1 MNAENPPMRAL
12 HLGPEGPTLRTDH
25 PTPERAPGQALLR
38 LLRAGICST
47 DLELIKGYYGY
58 EGVLGHEFVAEV
70 ESADDPAWLGRRV
83 VGSINLG
90 CRRCPVC
97 VGHGPE
103 HCPHRTVLGI
113 VAHDG
118 AFADHLVLPEVN
130 LHAVPHTVEDRRAV
144 FVEPL
149 AAALRIR
156 EQVVIPA
163 DGRVAV
169 VGPGRLGL
177 LIAQVMALGGARPT
191 VLGRRE
197 ESLELP
203 ARWGMAT
210 GLAKDAEDA
219 SFDLVVEATGNEAGL
234 AESLRMIRPEGTL
247 VLKSTFE
254 GAAEVDLTPLVV
266 NEIRVVGSRCGPF
279 APALRLLEQG
289 AVDVLSL
296 VEAEYALDDAM
307 KALEHAERP
316 GVLKVQLVA

>member
-1 MNAENPPMRAL
+1 MSQRAL
-12 HLGPEGPTLRTDH
+12 YLGPEGPVLRTDH

-38 LLRAGICST
+38 LLRAGVCST

-58 EGVLGHEFVAEV
+58 QGVLGHEFVAVV
-70 ESADDPAWLGRRV
+70 EAADDPAWVGQRV

-90 CRRCPVC
+90 CRTCAVC
-97 VGHGPE
+97 VGRGPE
-103 HCPHRTVLGI
+103 HCPYRTVLGI
-113 VAHDG
+113 VAQDG
-118 AFADHLVLPEVN
+118 AFADYLVLPEVN
-130 LHAVPHTVEDRRAV
+130 LHIVPESVEDRRAV

-156 EQVVIPA
+156 EQVVVPS
-163 DGRVAV
+163 DQRVAV

-197 ESLELP
+197 ASLKLP
-203 ARWGMAT
+203 SKWGLAT
-210 GLAKDAEDA
+210 GLATDAEAA

-234 AESLRMIRPEGTL
+234 AESLRILRPEGTL
-247 VLKSTFE
+247 VMKSTFE
-254 GAAEVDLTPLVV
+254 GAPQVDLTPLVV

-279 APALRLLEQG
+279 APALRLLERD

-296 VEAEYALDDAM
+296 VEAEYALDDALV
-307 KALEHAERP
+307 ALEHAARP